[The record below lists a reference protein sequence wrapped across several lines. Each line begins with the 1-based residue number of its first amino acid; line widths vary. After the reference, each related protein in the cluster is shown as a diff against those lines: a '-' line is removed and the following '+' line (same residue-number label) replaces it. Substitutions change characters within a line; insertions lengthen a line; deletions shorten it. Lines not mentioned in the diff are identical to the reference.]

1 MKILEIMP
9 TLSSCGVTRFVVDLC
24 NELVKQHEVTLAV
37 FFSRKLFNAYA
48 DELDPQ
54 IQVVELNKRMGI
66 DLALPFK
73 LYSLLRKEKADAVHI
88 HTGRALQ
95 YCILPILMTG
105 GRNYFYMVHS
115 EATFETSNRF
125 TRLLDY
131 YTLFRSNRCTPVANA
146 QFVADSWIAAYGM
159 QPAMIPMGRKLN
171 PNQLNDEQAC
181 RETNALRKNS
191 ETVIFLCVGNICE
204 VKNQLE
210 LSKAVDG
217 LAKEGHDVEL
227 VLIGSET
234 EPEYVEKIRELGS
247 PHVHLFGKRN
257 NVLGYM
263 AQADYLCIS
272 SLTESGPLVLLEGFF
287 AGTIPLCTPCGDVP
301 NKVTDGVNGLI
312 ADSSDECDITKMLHR
327 AISLSESDCAKMQH
341 NAKQSFKLYDISE
354 SAKQY
359 ATLFSCK
366 K

>member
-37 FFSRKLFNAYA
+37 FFSRKLFNSYA
-48 DELDPQ
+48 DELDSR

-88 HTGRALQ
+88 HTSRALQ

-146 QFVADSWIAAYGM
+146 QFVADSWVAAYGI
-159 QPAMIPMGRKLN
+159 QPAMIPMGR
-171 PNQLNDEQAC
+171 QLNSEQLKDDQAKC
-181 RETNALRKNS
+181 EIDALRTSSK
-191 ETVIFLCVGNICE
+191 TVIFLCVGNVCE

-210 LSKAVDG
+210 LSKAVDS

-227 VLIGSET
+227 VLIGCET
-234 EPEYVEKIRELGS
+234 EPEYVEKIRKLGS

-263 AQADYLCIS
+263 ASSDFFCIS
-272 SLTESGPLVLLEGFF
+272 SHTESGPLVLLEGFF

-301 NKVTDGVNGLI
+301 NKVTDGENGLVARGFSYTEI
-312 ADSSDECDITKMLHR
+312 TSLLRKALSLSSSDKERMIH
-327 AISLSESDCAKMQH
+327 H
-341 NAKQSFKLYDISE
+341 VHQSFKVYDIAE
-354 SAKQY
+354 TARRY
-359 ATLFSCK
+359 IYLFLQER
-366 K
+366 